1 MESFLLFIFWVIFI
15 YYAFKLILR
24 FVLPWLLARYFRKMQ
39 RNMGQ
44 RPQSESHQQEGE
56 IKVKYKDNSQARVDP
71 DIGEYVDFEE
81 IKDNTT
87 QDESKN

>member
-15 YYAFKLILR
+15 FYAFRLFLR
-24 FVLPWLLARYFRKMQ
+24 YGLPWLLARYFRKMQ

-44 RPQSESHQQEGE
+44 RPQNEPRKQEGE
-56 IKVKYKDNSQARVDP
+56 VKVKYKDSTQTRVDP

-81 IKDNTT
+81 IKDNNN
-87 QDESKN
+87 QDESKK

>member
-15 YYAFKLILR
+15 YYAFRLFLR
-24 FVLPWLLARYFRKMQ
+24 YALPWLLARYFRKMQ
-39 RNMGQ
+39 RNMGHAPDNRQ
-44 RPQSESHQQEGE
+44 KEQEGQV
-56 IKVKYKDNSQARVDP
+56 KVKYKETTQPRVDP

-87 QDESKN
+87 QDESKK